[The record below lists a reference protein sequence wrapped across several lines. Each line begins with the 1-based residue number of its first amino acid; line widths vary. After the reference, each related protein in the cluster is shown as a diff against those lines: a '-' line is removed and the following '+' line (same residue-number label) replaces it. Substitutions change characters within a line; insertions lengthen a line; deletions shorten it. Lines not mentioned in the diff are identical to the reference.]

1 MNLCNKRIPYP
12 CVHFCPVLINISN
25 YPNNILLSKLNLKNW
40 KLDEIPAL
48 KRPLYQ
54 SNTYRG
60 LCIATTLK
68 LYPDDNWK
76 NWVKCSENFQINKNP
91 FHHYKFVASF
101 VKNSISDRKRGFAKR
116 KCWKKFFG
124 RYLYSEK
131 CLGIETQDRRIV

>member
-1 MNLCNKRIPYP
+1 MNLYNKRIPYP
-12 CVHFCPVLINISN
+12 CVHFCPVLFNISN

-68 LYPDDNWK
+68 LCPDDNWK

-101 VKNSISDRKRGFAKR
+101 VKKTVFRIEREDSQRENVGKIF
-116 KCWKKFFG
+116 
-124 RYLYSEK
+124 LE
-131 CLGIETQDRRIV
+131 GICIQKSVGE

>member
-1 MNLCNKRIPYP
+1 MNLYNKRIPYP
-12 CVHFCPVLINISN
+12 CVHFCPVLVNISN
-25 YPNNILLSKLNLKNW
+25 FPNNILLTKLNLKNW

-76 NWVKCSENFQINKNP
+76 KLSEVFRELPNNKNP
-91 FHHYKFVASF
+91 FHHYKSVASF

-116 KCWKKFFG
+116 KCWKKIFG

-131 CLGIETQDRRIV
+131 WRGIETQDRRIV